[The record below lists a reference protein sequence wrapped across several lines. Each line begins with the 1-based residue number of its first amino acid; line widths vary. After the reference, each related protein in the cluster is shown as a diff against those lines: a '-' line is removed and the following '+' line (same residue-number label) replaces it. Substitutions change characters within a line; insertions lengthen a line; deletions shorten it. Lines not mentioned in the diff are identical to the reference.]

1 MNGSDASSDSH
12 RQAEGNDTRTR
23 ALLLG
28 AVTGAICGLV
38 GGMLYAR
45 AADEYDRAHPD
56 EPRTISTGQLLGALL
71 SILAVIRQVAEL
83 GKPKKPGKK

>member
-1 MNGSDASSDSH
+1 MTTTEAPT
-12 RQAEGNDTRTR
+12 EGAARNDIGDTRTR

-28 AVTGAICGLV
+28 VVSGALCGLI
-38 GGMLYAR
+38 GGLLYAR
-45 AADEYDRAHPD
+45 AADEYDRSNPD
-56 EPRTISTGQLLGALL
+56 TPRSISTGQLLGALL